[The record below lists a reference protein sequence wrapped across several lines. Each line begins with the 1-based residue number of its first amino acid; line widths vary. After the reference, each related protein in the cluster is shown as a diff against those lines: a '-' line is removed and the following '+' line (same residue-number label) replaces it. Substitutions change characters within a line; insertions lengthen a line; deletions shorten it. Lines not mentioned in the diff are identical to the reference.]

1 MLNRTGWHLNEA
13 IKTDVMDDIA
23 KFICN
28 PEYLVDWPIA
38 NNMTAV
44 MVAAS
49 EGTIEALQL
58 ILDQQPNLNIV
69 DTIGRSALHF
79 ACAAGN
85 SENIT
90 LLLQHYPYN
99 KDLRT
104 NGGNT
109 PLLLATQSG
118 SIFAMVSCLNFGCN
132 PFLENGLGETPL
144 SAARQFPNVDG
155 ANFEEYILQAIESW
169 ET

>member
-109 PLLLATQSG
+109 PLLLAT
-118 SIFAMVSCLNFGCN
+118 
-132 PFLENGLGETPL
+132 
-144 SAARQFPNVDG
+144 
-155 ANFEEYILQAIESW
+155 
-169 ET
+169 